1 MILIL
6 LEAVLFCVFSA
17 AIGLGLASII
27 LPQARRLIGITS
39 MPVNVIVTGLIF
51 AVVLAIAG
59 SSVPA
64 WRGLKLRVADA
75 LADR

>member
-1 MILIL
+1 MLIL

-27 LPQARRLIGITS
+27 LPQARTLIGITA

-64 WRGLKLRVADA
+64 WRGLKLRVAEA

>member
-1 MILIL
+1 MRLIP

-27 LPQARRLIGITS
+27 LPQAKTLIGITS
-39 MPVNVIVTGLIF
+39 MPINVIVTGLVF

-59 SSVPA
+59 SSVPSS
-64 WRGLKLRVADA
+64 
-75 LADR
+75 